1 MTIFIFI
8 IIIDEDRVSINTSI
22 NGNSDPEARGGIL

>member
-1 MTIFIFI
+1 MTIFIII

-22 NGNSDPEARGGIL
+22 NGIRDLEARGGIL